1 MTSPDPKDQP
11 KLTVLIS
18 RQEIADAVQRL
29 AKEIRRDY
37 ESREP
42 MLIGVLKGAFMFT
55 ADLMRALNVPA
66 TVDFVRVS
74 TYDTGTTSSY
84 RPHILQGVR
93 SPIKDRHL
101 LIVED
106 IVDTALTIRH
116 LEGYL
121 RRKGAAS
128 IKLCSLLSK
137 PSRRRVEATIDYLG
151 FEIPDR
157 FVVGYGLDYDQRY
170 RYLPDVCVLEEA

>member
-1 MTSPDPKDQP
+1 MTSSDRKDQP

-37 ESREP
+37 ENREP

-74 TYDTGTTSSY
+74 TYDTGTTTND
-84 RPHILQGVR
+84 RPRILQGVR

-106 IVDTALTIRH
+106 IVDTALTIRY

-128 IKLCSLLSK
+128 IKLCTLLSK
-137 PSRRRVEATIDYLG
+137 PSRRQVEATIDYLG

-157 FVVGYGLDYDQRY
+157 FVVGYGLDYDQQY

>member
-1 MTSPDPKDQP
+1 MTSSDRKDQP

-74 TYDTGTTSSY
+74 TYDTGTTTND
-84 RPHILQGVR
+84 RPRILQGVR

-106 IVDTALTIRH
+106 IVDTALTIRY

-128 IKLCSLLSK
+128 IKLCTLLSK
-137 PSRRRVEATIDYLG
+137 PSRRQVEATIDYLG

-157 FVVGYGLDYDQRY
+157 FVVGYGLDYDQQY